1 MKTLNV
7 TNNPLLLR
15 EVMDAACAGKSSSLL
30 IDLAYYL
37 VEKGSDE
44 EVATTFF
51 AVVNNCI
58 TTRDPILIDY
68 VERLSD

>member
-1 MKTLNV
+1 
-7 TNNPLLLR
+7 
-15 EVMDAACAGKSSSLL
+15 MDAACAGKSSSLL

-58 TTRDPILIDY
+58 TTRDLILIDY